1 MTGKVPEIGDIKVLS
16 QMTGISEKKLSKMSP
31 EERAELAEKLSTQ
44 ELTPVENSQLPG
56 ECLEVPAQESWLGRV
71 WNGVKEGFQSAWN
84 KTPKGVKY
92 AAAAVLGIGAVAV
105 AGPAIV
111 ASGLMMGLVE
121 ALGKAIPNFATTDWY
136 GFLDMIANTAFMGYP
151 VNLGI
156 FGYDGFLRA
165 IFCDIAT
172 MCIFLILSFVLVIK
186 FGGTV
191 KKAIRKIALFPPL
204 WAIIFGLG
212 LNILNIP
219 IGPVLDNV
227 VHYLGD
233 GAIPLIMISL
243 GLSIDLSG
251 LSRSKA
257 MVGFTS
263 VMKLLFFPL
272 VAFVVASFLGLLNL
286 EFTVSIVEAAMPSGM
301 LSLVL
306 AITYK
311 LDYELTSDC
320 ILINTVISLIT
331 LPIIIMIL

>member
-1 MTGKVPEIGDIKVLS
+1 MNEIEVTILS
-16 QMTGISEKKLSKMSP
+16 IILIDFLSEKDINPLNKIVMNILLPCMIFSALFSSDLS
-31 EERAELAEKLSTQ
+31 LI
-44 ELTPVENSQLPG
+44 
-56 ECLEVPAQESWLGRV
+56 
-71 WNGVKEGFQSAWN
+71 
-84 KTPKGVKY
+84 PK
-92 AAAAVLGIGAVAV
+92 LGILPVVILISSFVTGVISFFILKRLGYDDKKLWSV
-105 AGPAIV
+105 
-111 ASGLMMGLVE
+111 LV
-121 ALGKAIPNFATTDWY
+121 TV
-136 GFLDMIANTAFMGYP
+136 MIANTAFMGYP
-151 VNLGI
+151 VTLGI
-156 FGYDGFLRA
+156 FGQDGFLRA

-204 WAIIFGLG
+204 WAIILGLG

-219 IGPVLDNV
+219 IGPVFDNV
-227 VHYLGD
+227 INYLGD

-257 MVGFTS
+257 MIGFTS
-263 VMKLLFFPL
+263 IMKLLFFPFI
-272 VAFVVASFLGLLNL
+272 AFVVVSFLGLLNL
-286 EFTVSIVEAAMPSGM
+286 EYTVSIVEAAMPSGM
-301 LSLVL
+301 LSLL
-306 AITYK
+306 LSITYN